1 MNKEKLKEFLA
12 DYNNKDITVFLE
24 GSVETYFTIHKAQ
37 IFVGYSTLLIAN
49 DTQEIK
55 IDLDEVTYINY
66 DNGITLNVESEIV
79 VIDS

>member
-1 MNKEKLKEFLA
+1 M
-12 DYNNKDITVFLE
+12 I
-24 GSVETYFTIHKAQ
+24 GC
-37 IFVGYSTLLIAN
+37 STLLISN
-49 DTQEIK
+49 DKQEIK